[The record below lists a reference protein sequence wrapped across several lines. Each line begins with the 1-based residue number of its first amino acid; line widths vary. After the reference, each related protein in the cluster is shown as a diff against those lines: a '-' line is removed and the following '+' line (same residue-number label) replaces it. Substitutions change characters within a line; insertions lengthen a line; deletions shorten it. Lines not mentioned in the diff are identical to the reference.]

1 MKGSRCLETMT
12 EEGGPFLGFRAS
24 DQGAV
29 TSELRSA
36 GQTRV
41 SLLRA
46 HQTCQMAETELPA
59 VGLCRGRGLR
69 PGNRETSSASQARVE
84 GES

>member
-29 TSELRSA
+29 MSELRSA

-59 VGLCRGRGLR
+59 VGRDRAACSGPVQGAWATS
-69 PGNRETSSASQARVE
+69 RESRDQFS
-84 GES
+84 